1 MCTLCGSI
9 SFWADELP
17 NLTLVNPI
25 LQFLTQLGQAMLQR
39 KKSMSIETN
48 RIYCAIKENFT
59 S

>member
-39 KKSMSIETN
+39 K
-48 RIYCAIKENFT
+48 IYVDRNE
-59 S
+59 